1 MLLQLLSQNP
11 QLYFAIV
18 ISVLLS
24 IVLHELGHG
33 YAAIKLGDNTP
44 LETGHMTLNPVV
56 HMGWFSIILAC
67 TVGLAWG
74 MMPVDPT
81 RMRGRYAG
89 AIVAVAGP
97 LVNVALCAVSIVL
110 LVVFL
115 KFGVSQLPEHVAKN
129 VVVLLSTMAYLNLAL
144 VLLNLI
150 PLPPLDGSRILADF
164 SPQYRNLIADP
175 TMQGVFFACTIAVLI
190 FGGRFILPFAQD
202 TVNSTVVGLL
212 RVVGV

>member
-1 MLLQLLSQNP
+1 VSGLPYYYVRGAPPSAVG
-11 QLYFAIV
+11 YFIDDVRVPYLFHFALGPGV
-18 ISVLLS
+18 IQPSLIEEVS
-24 IVLHELGHG
+24 LHP
-33 YAAIKLGDNTP
+33 AAFP
-44 LETGHMTLNPVV
+44 
-56 HMGWFSIILAC
+56 A
-67 TVGLAWG
+67 
-74 MMPVDPT
+74 
-81 RMRGRYAG
+81 RYGRYAG

-164 SPQYRNLIADP
+164 SPQYRGLIADP

-202 TVNSTVVGLL
+202 TVNSTLVGLL